1 MQPKLDTPLVVL
13 VVLTSVAVTSPLYEM
28 IFGKKSLK
36 YVQYLTILS
45 LLVSL
50 ILLIS
55 STLSLTPQESTVPHL
70 LRNDTLGSFFSF
82 IVILVTLFVSITSF
96 DYMKGNPNERVYY
109 SLLLFTAIGMTML
122 CFAVDLLVIFVAF
135 ELMSLPTF
143 ILAGYNKQDKLSN
156 EAAVKFFILGALSS
170 GILLYGISIMFGIT
184 GSTNLEVISQSLTSL
199 SPDMLPFVI
208 FSTISMLAG
217 LGLKLSIVPFHMW
230 IPDTYEGSPT
240 TVSTLLSAATKKA
253 GFASA
258 IRIFAVIFPLFYF
271 DLSLALAIIALV
283 TMTLGNLAAL
293 TQKSITRMLAYSSI
307 AQAGYLLIGIVVLPY
322 TNLGLI
328 GLLYHSFNHA
338 ILQATAFLAAGLV
351 RLKTS
356 SSSLDSYNGLSKVMP
371 ITSFC
376 LALSLL
382 GLAGIPPLNG
392 FWSKLILFSAAV
404 DGGYA
409 WLALAGL
416 VNTAISVAY
425 YLPVIKRM
433 YMDETSI
440 KAIKEPLIF
449 ISVLVFATAIII
461 VTGLLPNV
469 LYDIAEDITISF
481 LANNPV

>member
-1 MQPKLDTPLVVL
+1 MDTPLVVL
-13 VVLTSVAVTSPLYEM
+13 AVLTSVAVTSPLYEM

-425 YLPVIKRM
+425 YLLVIKRM

-440 KAIKEPLIF
+440 KAIKEPFIF

>member
-13 VVLTSVAVTSPLYEM
+13 IVLTSVAVTSPLYEM

-208 FSTISMLAG
+208 FSTVSMLAG

-425 YLPVIKRM
+425 YLLVIKRM

-440 KAIKEPLIF
+440 NAIKEPLIF

>member
-1 MQPKLDTPLVVL
+1 VQPKLDTPLVVL
-13 VVLTSVAVTSPLYEM
+13 IVLTSVAVTSPLYEM

-208 FSTISMLAG
+208 FSTVSMLAG

-425 YLPVIKRM
+425 YLLVIKRM

>member
-1 MQPKLDTPLVVL
+1 VQPKLDTPLVVL
-13 VVLTSVAVTSPLYEM
+13 IVLTSVAVTSPLYEM

-425 YLPVIKRM
+425 YLLVIKRM

-440 KAIKEPLIF
+440 KAIKEPFIF

>member
-208 FSTISMLAG
+208 FSTVSMLAG

-425 YLPVIKRM
+425 YLLVIKRM

-440 KAIKEPLIF
+440 KAIKEPFIF